1 MAERAIGRGGH
12 GAVLLHHFFVFEI
25 AARGE
30 NDVLGVDG
38 DLVARLVV
46 GNDASGAPVLH
57 DELFGGRFRHERA
70 ALFLKEL
77 RHCSDHRGAVLARID
92 VPGEILGF
100 ALFRPHRGH
109 FFKDDAALLQP
120 VDREL
125 RFGNKA
131 ANHRRIGLPMVIVH
145 HFIERFFFRELHAG
159 FLLDGAPHSVRAFH
173 IVAVAAN
180 DRVLFKQNGL
190 ESAFD
195 SAGRSDRAACACAHD
210 DEVCIGHLVGSEDRL
225 HAEAGAYERTVE
237 HLDFIRFSFL

>member
-1 MAERAIGRGGH
+1 
-12 GAVLLHHFFVFEI
+12 
-25 AARGE
+25 
-30 NDVLGVDG
+30 
-38 DLVARLVV
+38 
-46 GNDASGAPVLH
+46 
-57 DELFGGRFRHERA
+57 
-70 ALFLKEL
+70 
-77 RHCSDHRGAVLARID
+77 
-92 VPGEILGF
+92 
-100 ALFRPHRGH
+100 
-109 FFKDDAALLQP
+109 
-120 VDREL
+120 
-125 RFGNKA
+125 
-131 ANHRRIGLPMVIVH
+131 MVIVH